1 MKVVGF
7 SIIRNAIIYDYPIVE
22 AILSIEPLCDEI
34 IIAVGKSEDDTL
46 ALVAQ
51 IHPKVR
57 IIETIWD
64 DNLRKSG
71 LVLAAETNKAFD
83 AIPGDAD
90 WCFYIQ
96 ADEVLHEKYYNVVQK
111 AMQTHLNN
119 KKVEGL
125 LFDYQHFYGSYDF
138 IGDSRNWY
146 RKEIRI
152 IRKDATIRSYLDA
165 QGFRKAEKKL
175 QVMPA
180 NASIYHY
187 GWVKHPKH
195 QQMKQKNFN
204 RYWHDDHWMNE
215 NILDVNEFDYS
226 QIDSLKKFEGTHPA
240 VMQQRI
246 RQMNWQFSFDPT
258 QKKLSFKERVSRWM
272 EQITGIRIGEY
283 QNYKLLK

>member
-34 IIAVGKSEDDTL
+34 IIAVGKSEDNTL
-46 ALVAQ
+46 ALVSQ

-57 IIETIWD
+57 IIETIWN

-71 LVLAAETNKAFD
+71 LVLAVETNKAFD
-83 AIPGDAD
+83 AIPEDTD

-96 ADEVLHEKYYNVVQK
+96 ADEVLHEKYYNAVQK
-111 AMQTHLNN
+111 SMQIHLNDV
-119 KKVEGL
+119 KVEGL

-152 IRKDATIRSYLDA
+152 IRKNNAIRSYLDA

-187 GWVKHPKH
+187 GWVKHPKY

-204 RYWHDDHWMNE
+204 RYWHDDDWVNE
-215 NILDVNEFDYS
+215 NISDVNEFDYT
-226 QIDSLKKFEGTHPA
+226 QIGSLKKFEGTHPA

-246 RQMNWQFSFDPT
+246 KQMNWQFSFDPT
-258 QKKLSFKERVSRWM
+258 QKKLSPKESLSRWI
-272 EQITGIRIGEY
+272 EQATGIRIGEY
-283 QNYKLLK
+283 KNYKLLK

>member
-34 IIAVGKSEDDTL
+34 VIAVGKSEDDTL
-46 ALVAQ
+46 ALVSQ

-71 LVLAAETNKAFD
+71 LVLAMETNKAFD
-83 AIPGDAD
+83 AIPEDAN

-111 AMQTHLNN
+111 AMHTHLNN
-119 KKVEGL
+119 SKVEGL

-152 IRKDATIRSYLDA
+152 IRKYNTIRSYLDA
-165 QGFRKAEKKL
+165 QGFRRAEKKL

-204 RYWHDDHWMNE
+204 RYWHDDDWVNE
-215 NILDVNEFDYS
+215 NIPAINEFDYT

-246 RQMNWQFSFDPT
+246 KQMNWQFSFDPT
-258 QKKLSFKERVSRWM
+258 QKKLSLKESVSRWI
-272 EQITGIRIGEY
+272 EQATGVRIGEY

>member
-7 SIIRNAIIYDYPIVE
+7 SIIRNAMIYDYPIVE

-57 IIETIWD
+57 IIETVWD

-83 AIPGDAD
+83 AIPSDAD

-96 ADEVLHEKYYNVVQK
+96 ADEVLHEKYYNAVKK
-111 AMQTHLNN
+111 AMQIYLDNIR
-119 KKVEGL
+119 VEGL

-175 QVMPA
+175 QVMPV

-204 RYWHDDHWMNE
+204 RYWHDDYWMNE

>member
-57 IIETIWD
+57 IIETVWD

-83 AIPGDAD
+83 AIPDDAD

-96 ADEVLHEKYYNVVQK
+96 ADEVLHEKYYNAVKK
-111 AMQTHLNN
+111 AMQIHLDNIR
-119 KKVEGL
+119 VEGL

-152 IRKDATIRSYLDA
+152 IRKDTTIRSYLDA

-175 QVMPA
+175 QVIPINA
-180 NASIYHY
+180 NIYHY
-187 GWVKHPKH
+187 GWVKHPKY
-195 QQMKQKNFN
+195 QQVKQKNFN
-204 RYWHDDHWMNE
+204 RYWHDDHWVNE
-215 NILDVNEFDYS
+215 NILDVNEFDYA
-226 QIDSLKKFEGTHPA
+226 QIDSLEKFEGTHPA

-246 RQMNWQFSFDPT
+246 RQMNWKFSFDPT
-258 QKKLSFKERVSRWM
+258 QKKLSFKERVSRWV
-272 EQITGIRIGEY
+272 EQVTGVRIGEY
-283 QNYKLLK
+283 KNYKLLK